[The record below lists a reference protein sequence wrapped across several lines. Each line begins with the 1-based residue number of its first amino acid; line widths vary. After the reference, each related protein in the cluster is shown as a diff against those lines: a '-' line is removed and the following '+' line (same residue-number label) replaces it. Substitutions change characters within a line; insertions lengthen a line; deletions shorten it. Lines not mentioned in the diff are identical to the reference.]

1 MIFQGGEFKGQ
12 CNKVF
17 EKYGIKNYTTSDVVQ
32 KVAPVERS
40 LLTVKQR
47 LFKVMAA
54 QQSWNWIDRL
64 DSILKVLNHTY
75 NCSICMTP
83 TEVEKTKNQS
93 EVFYN
98 TITKKENLRLAQ
110 KQPHFKFQL
119 GQVVRILKDQPY
131 AKSYTGSY
139 SNILY
144 EICGRKIKPG
154 GIPVYFLKELLSGDK
169 IIGSFY
175 EPELKIVDINRK
187 YFTKID
193 KIHDIRL
200 DKDIEQLSRN

>member
-1 MIFQGGEFKGQ
+1 MTNDF
-12 CNKVF
+12 
-17 EKYGIKNYTTSDVVQ
+17 SQ

-75 NCSICMTP
+75 NRTIGMTP
-83 TEVEKTKNQS
+83 TEAEKPKNQS

-98 TITKKENLRLAQ
+98 TITKKENLKIAQ
-110 KQPHFKFQL
+110 KRHFKFEI
-119 GQVVRILKDQPY
+119 GKVVRILKDQPY

-144 EICGRKIKPG
+144 EIYGRKIKASKV
-154 GIPVYFLKELLSGDK
+154 PVYFLKEMLSGDK

-175 EPELKIVDINRK
+175 GPELKSVDIIKKNLP
-187 YFTKID
+187 KID
-193 KIHDIRL
+193 KIHGIRL
-200 DKDIEQLSRN
+200 DKEIEQVLIKYPGERKRHWIDYDKLIPYV